1 MASMASSTARTSGP
15 TYEPPLK
22 SGGSMRFA
30 GAGRWAA
37 AGFRGGPCRGFIDRF
52 LTGIGAHQLDLT
64 GRSFRS
70 GVGGH
75 LLDGINRFCAAGV
88 GGHLIGR
95 FCRFT
100 PPLTRRSIVDTG
112 GFQVCGRR
120 LTSYPGSSLDPPQR
134 PSQPPQGNDLLFILF
149 AQDVTHIDGGYRLA
163 SALTSWVRGYRWPV
177 FR

>member
-1 MASMASSTARTSGP
+1 MIPACEAAGVHQILPDGLGIAATGKAHFDGV
-15 TYEPPLK
+15 
-22 SGGSMRFA
+22 SMRFA

-95 FCRFT
+95 FCGLWRCAT
-100 PPLTRRSIVDTG
+100 PPARPPQLDAGLPQVPGRRFAPDTG
-112 GFQVCGRR
+112 GF
-120 LTSYPGSSLDPPQR
+120 LDSPQR
-134 PSQPPQGNDLLFILF
+134 PSQATQGYDLLFLF
-149 AQDVTHIDGGYRLA
+149 FTQDVTHSD
-163 SALTSWVRGYRWPV
+163 RG
-177 FR
+177 